1 MFYHSIT
8 KFVFIF
14 QSLSGSS
21 GKLSAIFLV
30 GTWFQLCM
38 NRIRLD
44 GTTYKQTVIC
54 RQLFTDLH
62 AGFSA
67 NGKKEKMHQMI
78 MLVVLFCFQT
88 VQKSYERGQNVCSEV
103 Y

>member
-1 MFYHSIT
+1 MD
-8 KFVFIF
+8 
-14 QSLSGSS
+14 
-21 GKLSAIFLV
+21 
-30 GTWFQLCM
+30 
-38 NRIRLD
+38 RIRLD

-78 MLVVLFCFQT
+78 DSLPGLKVDILLLEHMCDQM
-88 VQKSYERGQNVCSEV
+88 
-103 Y
+103 